1 MICVMEKKSQDSIE
15 GDNYLPRKYR
25 EWKKEGNKRSKTEEK
40 EEVTLPDELESMMKE
55 VGDEDIGEIAGDV
68 MDYWCF
74 EKHFS
79 D

>member
-1 MICVMEKKSQDSIE
+1 MEKKSQDSIE

-40 EEVTLPDELESMMKE
+40 EEVTLPDELESMMKD

-68 MDYWCF
+68 MDY
-74 EKHFS
+74 
-79 D
+79 